1 MSKRIY
7 ISADYSEENGDRNVV
22 EVLHKWS
29 EDDLHVVDYVD
40 TAQVISGS
48 VSKDPNCRACDLKK
62 EFNDQINASSVV
74 LFVIGDKTATRT
86 AGSLCRRLNDGAG
99 CDCTPYKQNVNG
111 TEICKI
117 KGSTRKMGPDEDVG
131 YINNYSYIE
140 HEFKQS
146 KKKGKIIVIVYNSLN
161 KQSDWLPEYMKAYEN
176 QAFPFW
182 TKNANDE
189 KIGDYNRIKQVL
201 GYE

>member
-62 EFNDQINASSVV
+62 EFNDRINASSVV

-86 AGSLCRRLNDGAG
+86 AGSLCRRLNDGTG

-117 KGSTRKMGPDEDVG
+117 KGSTRKMDPDEDVG

-140 HEFKQS
+140 HEFRQA